1 MAAGRDAASGGTGAL
16 GLDLVLLLTLGG
28 GLFFTVV
35 SVVAWTSGRR
45 IGSLLLA
52 VVAGVDFAFAVAL
65 LTGVSGS

>member
-1 MAAGRDAASGGTGAL
+1 MRSGS
-16 GLDLVLLLTLGG
+16 DLVLLLTLGG

-45 IGSLLLA
+45 IGSLLIA

-65 LTGVSGS
+65 LTGASGS